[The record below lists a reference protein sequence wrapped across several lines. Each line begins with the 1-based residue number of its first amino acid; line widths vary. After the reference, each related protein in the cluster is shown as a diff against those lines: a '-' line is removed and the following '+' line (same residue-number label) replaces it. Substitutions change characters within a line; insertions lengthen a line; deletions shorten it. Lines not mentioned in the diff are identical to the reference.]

1 MDKITRVYLI
11 TGFLGSGKTTF
22 LNRIIKTFPK
32 DRKLMI
38 LMNEFGEIGIDGT
51 LIEGED
57 LDIME
62 ISKGSI
68 FCVCVKTDFIK
79 GLNQIAK
86 DIRPDIL
93 LIESTGVA
101 NPTDLKRDLTL
112 PFFQNRFQL
121 TEQFCIIDAVNFE
134 EEYEVFSSVEKQI
147 ASSTLFIINKVDLAS
162 KEQIQKVKD
171 LVSQHHPD
179 PRFFETT
186 FAEFPFERY
195 FFEDGEPEKS
205 KSAAKG
211 PGSFLSDQELE
222 SAIEQLLDD
231 PQGEITPPDRLLSA
245 IYKWG
250 GDVEAFKALMDR
262 LPKGIVRAKGFL
274 GKASRAYLFSLVLGQ
289 RNLDESSLP
298 SDRLFLLNRVV
309 FIAPPEIMPQ
319 LEALQ
324 QDFPLFQFESTF
336 NPMGN
341 QGGEGGPEK

>member
-1 MDKITRVYLI
+1 MIMSEQTKVFLI

-57 LDIME
+57 LDILE

-86 DIRPDIL
+86 DIQPDVLI
-93 LIESTGVA
+93 IESTGVA
-101 NPTDLKRDLTL
+101 NPSDLKRDLSL

-121 TEQFCIIDAVNFE
+121 TEQFCIIDAANFE

-147 ASSTLFIINKVDLAS
+147 TSSSLFIINKVDLAT
-162 KEQIQKVKD
+162 KEQIQKVKE
-171 LVSQHHPD
+171 LVARHHPN
-179 PRFFETT
+179 PVFFETQ
-186 FAEFPFERY
+186 FAEFPFERF
-195 FFEDGEPEKS
+195 FFETGEPQKPKGREV
-205 KSAAKG
+205 G
-211 PGSFLSDQELE
+211 PGAYLSDQELE
-222 SAIEQLLDD
+222 AAIERLLDD

-245 IYKWG
+245 IYSWG
-250 GDVEAFKALMDR
+250 GKVEGFKPLMDR

-274 GKASRAYLFSLVLGQ
+274 GEASSTYLFSLVLGQ
-289 RNLDESSLP
+289 RKLDPISIP
-298 SDRLFLLNRVV
+298 AGRLFLLNRIV
-309 FIAPPEIMPQ
+309 FISPPEIMPQ
-319 LEALQ
+319 IEALQ
-324 QDFPLFQFESTF
+324 EEFPSFHYESTF
-336 NPMGN
+336 DPMRNRG
-341 QGGEGGPEK
+341 

>member
-1 MDKITRVYLI
+1 MAEYTKVFLI

-22 LNRIIKTFPK
+22 LNRTIKSFPK
-32 DRKLMI
+32 NRKLMI

-86 DIRPDIL
+86 DIQPDIL

-121 TEQFCIIDAVNFE
+121 TEQFCIVDAVNFE
-134 EEYEVFSSVEKQI
+134 QEYQVFSSVEKQI
-147 ASSTLFIINKVDLAS
+147 ASSTIFIINKVDLAS
-162 KEQIQKVKD
+162 PEQIQKVKD
-171 LVSQHHPD
+171 LVSQHHPK
-179 PRFFETT
+179 PLFFETIFT
-186 FAEFPFERY
+186 DFPFERF
-195 FFEDGEPEKS
+195 FFEDERPLE
-205 KSAAKG
+205 AQTDTKG
-211 PGSFLSDQELE
+211 SGTYLSNQELE

-245 IYKWG
+245 IYQWQ
-250 GDVEAFKALMDR
+250 GDVESFNPLMDR
-262 LPKGIVRAKGFL
+262 FPKGIVRAKGFL
-274 GKASRAYLFSLVLGQ
+274 GKGGKTFLFSLVMGQ
-289 RNLDESSLP
+289 KGLEKASVP
-298 SDRLFLLNRVV
+298 PDRQYLLNRIV
-309 FIAPPEIMPQ
+309 FIAPPEIMPK
-319 LEALQ
+319 LESLQ
-324 QDFPLFQFESTF
+324 QDFPLFHYESTF
-336 NPMGN
+336 DPMRNRG
-341 QGGEGGPEK
+341 

>member
-1 MDKITRVYLI
+1 MDNITKVYLI

-38 LMNEFGEIGIDGT
+38 LMNEFGEIGIDGN

-57 LDIME
+57 LDILE

-86 DIRPDIL
+86 DIQPDIL

-121 TEQFCIIDAVNFE
+121 TEQFCIIDAANFE

-171 LVSQHHPD
+171 LVARHHPN
-179 PRFFETT
+179 PKFFETQ
-186 FAEFPFERY
+186 FADFPFERF
-195 FFEDGEPEKS
+195 FFEAEGPGQPETR
-205 KSAAKG
+205 AKG
-211 PGSFLSDQELE
+211 AKAFLSDQELE

-245 IYKWG
+245 IYKWE
-250 GDVEAFKALMDR
+250 GDVEGFKTLMSR
-262 LPKGIVRAKGFL
+262 FPKGIIRAKGFL
-274 GKASRAYLFSLVLGQ
+274 GEASQAYLFSLVLGQ
-289 RNLDESSLP
+289 RNLDVISLP
-298 SDRLFLLNRVV
+298 ADRLFLLNRVV

-324 QDFPLFQFESTF
+324 KDFSLFQYQSTF
-336 NPMGN
+336 DPMGN
-341 QGGEGGPEK
+341 KEKDDGP

>member
-1 MDKITRVYLI
+1 MTEYTKVFLI

-86 DIRPDIL
+86 DIQPDIL

-101 NPTDLKRDLTL
+101 NPSDLKRDLTL
-112 PFFQNRFQL
+112 PFFMERFRFV
-121 TEQFCIIDAVNFE
+121 EQFCVIDAVHFS

-147 ASSTLFIINKVDLAS
+147 ASSTVFIINKVDLAGPS
-162 KEQIQKVKD
+162 QVLAVKE
-171 LVSQHHPD
+171 LVGRHHPH
-179 PRFFETT
+179 PIFFETT
-186 FAEFPFERY
+186 YADFPFERF
-195 FFEDGEPEKS
+195 FFEEAKAGEGPEGS
-205 KSAAKG
+205 SEKG
-211 PGSFLSDQELE
+211 FLSNEDLE
-222 SAIEQLLDD
+222 AAIDQLLDD
-231 PQGEITPPDRLLSA
+231 PNREVTPPDRLLSSV
-245 IYKWG
+245 YLWQ
-250 GDVEAFKALMDR
+250 GDVESFKGFTEKI
-262 LPKGIVRAKGFL
+262 PKGVVRAKGFVGQS
-274 GKASRAYLFSLVLGQ
+274 GKAHLFSWVLGQ
-289 RNLDESSLP
+289 KSLDPKPLP
-298 SDRLFLLNRVV
+298 PERLFLLNRLV
-309 FIAPPEIMPQ
+309 FIAPPEVMPQ

-324 QDFPLFQFESTF
+324 EDFPDFHYQSTF
-336 NPMGN
+336 DPMKA
-341 QGGEGGPEK
+341 QEFS